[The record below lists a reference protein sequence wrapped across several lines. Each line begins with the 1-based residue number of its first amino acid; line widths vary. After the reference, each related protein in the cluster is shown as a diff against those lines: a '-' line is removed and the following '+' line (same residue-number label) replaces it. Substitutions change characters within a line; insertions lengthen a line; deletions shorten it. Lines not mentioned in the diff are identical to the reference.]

1 MKLVFKYIIQ
11 FEEKLFKDMLKIDYL
26 NIFYDFIYISF
37 KNYLTNH

>member
-26 NIFYDFIYISF
+26 NIFYDFNIYF
-37 KNYLTNH
+37 LKNYLTNH